1 MIFVQPAIVSISH
14 ENLNTR
20 ELNLFS
26 SFFFHHPSLEMGEK
40 KKRKKRSSRT
50 KRVLREY
57 LKSFVLSNP
66 RQFVVGGRIHFKR
79 REQDDASRG
88 AGSFGQCRAAAAGL
102 SSPFECE
109 MSRGEGERERKLI

>member
-40 KKRKKRSSRT
+40 KKKKKKLEDETSTS
-50 KRVLREY
+50 RVLEK
-57 LKSFVLSNP
+57 LCFVKSEAIC
-66 RQFVVGGRIHFKR
+66 RGG
-79 REQDDASRG
+79 EDS
-88 AGSFGQCRAAAAGL
+88 L
-102 SSPFECE
+102 
-109 MSRGEGERERKLI
+109 